1 MPIYEFFCESCNTV
15 FNFFSKRINT
25 KKRPLCPRCSRKLN
39 RQVSLFA
46 CVDKS
51 RKEQSADDLPF
62 DESRLEN
69 AMSRLASEADHVKE
83 DDPRA
88 AADLMRKFSEM
99 TGVKLGNGMQE
110 VLRRMESGED
120 PEKIE
125 AEMGHIL
132 ESEDPF
138 LLQNAKGKN
147 IHKKPSRDETL
158 YEL

>member
-1 MPIYEFFCESCNTV
+1 MPIYEFFCDPCNTV
-15 FNFFSKRINT
+15 FNFFSKSINT
-25 KKRPLCPRCSRKLN
+25 KKRPLCPRCSRKLK

-51 RKEQSADDLPF
+51 RKEQSAEDLPF
-62 DESRLEN
+62 DESRLEG
-69 AMSRLASEADHVKE
+69 AMSRLASEAEHIKE

-88 AADLMRKFSEM
+88 AADLMRKFSDM

-110 VLRRMESGED
+110 ALRRMESGED

-138 LLQNAKGKN
+138 LPQDAKGKTRRS
-147 IHKKPSRDETL
+147 KPCRDETL
-158 YEL
+158 YDL